1 MAFKKTELNDFCQS
15 NKIPV
20 SGYQTTLTKDG
31 FVSVL
36 TCGDRSF
43 TSKGSHATKKAAE
56 NDVATIALETLKFD
70 STHTINDASKIVPIE
85 TPIVSTSAS
94 STPNSIDPRSGQ
106 VSPVYT
112 QTKFD
117 DNFRQKG
124 IPYTAVLTSP
134 ENPEHKYYSNLLS
147 NYCKTM
153 GLPEPKHKITDLGQ
167 NNYTGSVNIGDKVF
181 TTIDVFSKFE
191 DAKHAVNCIAI
202 KELNIP
208 SHLQPQIWQQQQL
221 RYPGQPFVL
230 TPQHQVLAY
239 RPILHPQFMQPVQ
252 AGFLPAHTRIPLV
265 NTPSGVAMIPNRM
278 VTPALYPQYTNLSRM
293 PAPLTTETNTAGTFV
308 GPQVVTRDIKPP
320 PGFSQELLTRQT
332 AGKTSV
338 HTPEQAHVHHPELMP
353 PAAFTQN
360 TSLPINTQQSGPAG
374 NKVSATSTNYQ
385 VSATST
391 NSSQRATTGRPS
403 GQELFPIN
411 NIPSLSRPSIHANSP
426 PMNGPSSTHANPF
439 PLSRPSSM
447 HTNAPSLMSSS
458 HLPVSYKEQT
468 PLPVVVNDTSSLVPS
483 SQSSPQPELNY
494 KQLLNEYAQKSKLPM
509 PTYDTEYPTQ
519 CVGYVG
525 VVEFNGQKYRS
536 TPDKNK
542 KKAQNLAAG
551 EAMRSLGLLT
561 NTSTSAV
568 STKTTPI
575 SGKSMNCTCNLGLHI
590 IV

>member
-20 SGYQTTLTKDG
+20 SGYQTTATKDG

-43 TSKGSHATKKAAE
+43 TSKESHATKKAAE
-56 NDVATIALETLKFD
+56 NDVATIALETLKLD
-70 STHTINDASKIVPIE
+70 STHTINDASKTVPIE
-85 TPIVSTSAS
+85 SPTVFTSAS

-117 DNFRQKG
+117 DFRQKG

-167 NNYTGSVNIGDKVF
+167 NNYTGSVNIGDKIF
-181 TTIDVFSKFE
+181 TTNDVFSKFE

-208 SHLQPQIWQQQQL
+208 SHLQPQVWQQQQL

-278 VTPALYPQYTNLSRM
+278 VTPAFYPQYTNLSRM

-374 NKVSATSTNYQ
+374 NKVSATSTN
-385 VSATST
+385 
-391 NSSQRATTGRPS
+391 SSQRATTGRPS
-403 GQELFPIN
+403 EQGLFPIN
-411 NIPSLSRPSIHANSP
+411 SIPSLNRPSIHANSP
-426 PMNGPSSTHANPF
+426 QMNRPSSTHANPF

-447 HTNAPSLMSSS
+447 HTNTPSLVSSS
-458 HLPVSYKEQT
+458 HLPVSYKEET
-468 PLPVVVNDTSSLVPS
+468 PLPVVVNDTSSLIPS

-509 PTYDTEYPTQ
+509 PTYDTEYPTE

>member
-20 SGYQTTLTKDG
+20 SGYQTTVTKDG

-43 TSKGSHATKKAAE
+43 TSKESHATKKAAE
-56 NDVATIALETLKFD
+56 NDVATIALETLKLD
-70 STHTINDASKIVPIE
+70 STHTINGASKTVPIE
-85 TPIVSTSAS
+85 SPTVSTSAS

-181 TTIDVFSKFE
+181 ITSDVFSKFE

-202 KELNIP
+202 KELNIT

-230 TPQHQVLAY
+230 TPQHQVLTY
-239 RPILHPQFMQPVQ
+239 RPVLHPQFMQPVQ

-278 VTPALYPQYTNLSRM
+278 VTPAFYPQYTNLSRM

-308 GPQVVTRDIKPP
+308 GPQAVTRDIKPP

-374 NKVSATSTNYQ
+374 NKVSATSTN
-385 VSATST
+385 
-391 NSSQRATTGRPS
+391 SSQRATTGRPS
-403 GQELFPIN
+403 GQGLFPIN
-411 NIPSLSRPSIHANSP
+411 SIPSLSRPSIHANSP

-439 PLSRPSSM
+439 PLSRPSST
-447 HTNAPSLMSSS
+447 HTNTPSLMSSS

-468 PLPVVVNDTSSLVPS
+468 PLPVVVNDTSSLIPS

-509 PTYDTEYPTQ
+509 PTYDTEYPTE

-568 STKTTPI
+568 STKTTPLR
-575 SGKSMNCTCNLGLHI
+575 GKSMNCTCNLGLHI

>member
-1 MAFKKTELNDFCQS
+1 
-15 NKIPV
+15 
-20 SGYQTTLTKDG
+20 
-31 FVSVL
+31 
-36 TCGDRSF
+36 
-43 TSKGSHATKKAAE
+43 
-56 NDVATIALETLKFD
+56 
-70 STHTINDASKIVPIE
+70 
-85 TPIVSTSAS
+85 
-94 STPNSIDPRSGQ
+94 
-106 VSPVYT
+106 
-112 QTKFD
+112 
-117 DNFRQKG
+117 
-124 IPYTAVLTSP
+124 
-134 ENPEHKYYSNLLS
+134 
-147 NYCKTM
+147 
-153 GLPEPKHKITDLGQ
+153 
-167 NNYTGSVNIGDKVF
+167 
-181 TTIDVFSKFE
+181 
-191 DAKHAVNCIAI
+191 
-202 KELNIP
+202 
-208 SHLQPQIWQQQQL
+208 
-221 RYPGQPFVL
+221 
-230 TPQHQVLAY
+230 
-239 RPILHPQFMQPVQ
+239 
-252 AGFLPAHTRIPLV
+252 
-265 NTPSGVAMIPNRM
+265 
-278 VTPALYPQYTNLSRM
+278 M

-320 PGFSQELLTRQT
+320 PGFSHKLLTRQT

-411 NIPSLSRPSIHANSP
+411 SIPSLSRPSIHANSP

-439 PLSRPSSM
+439 PLSRPSST
-447 HTNAPSLMSSS
+447 HTNAPSLVSSS

-468 PLPVVVNDTSSLVPS
+468 PLPVVVNDTSSLIPN

-494 KQLLNEYAQKSKLPM
+494 KQLLNEYAQKSKLPI
-509 PTYDTEYPTQ
+509 PTYDTEYPTE

-575 SGKSMNCTCNLGLHI
+575 RGKSMNCTCNLGLHI

>member
-70 STHTINDASKIVPIE
+70 STHTINDASKTVPIE

-221 RYPGQPFVL
+221 RYSGQPFVL

-265 NTPSGVAMIPNRM
+265 NTPSGVATIPNRM
-278 VTPALYPQYTNLSRM
+278 VTPAFYPQYTNLSRM

-374 NKVSATSTNYQ
+374 NKVSATSTN
-385 VSATST
+385 
-391 NSSQRATTGRPS
+391 SSQRATTGRPS
-403 GQELFPIN
+403 GQGLFPIN

-439 PLSRPSSM
+439 PLSRPSST
-447 HTNAPSLMSSS
+447 HTNTPSLMSSS

-468 PLPVVVNDTSSLVPS
+468 PLPVVVNDTSSLIPS

-509 PTYDTEYPTQ
+509 PTYDTEYPTE

-525 VVEFNGQKYRS
+525 VIEFNGQKYRS

-568 STKTTPI
+568 STKTTPLR
-575 SGKSMNCTCNLGLHI
+575 GKSMNCTCNLGLHI